1 MAISNKVTVTG
12 VSKTTLDSG
21 TNTSYTWTESGTGT
35 KSGANT
41 FNIATVTKVAALSLT
56 GTSGDVVKINGYS
69 GDYSA
74 SISGSKMTLRS
85 NAQTIT
91 VSLAAA
97 SKVTLNFL
105 DASGTQTVDYSNKKA
120 PALINGA
127 TKTALTKTALQ
138 INGQTAHENA
148 ALALAAADK
157 AAALATAASDKA
169 TALATA
175 ATDKA
180 TALDAA
186 ANDKATAL
194 AAAATDKANAVT
206 AALTDT
212 SGTNY
217 ANVNAAIV
225 ANDTAVTTAAINS
238 ALAGTAFTSIADLL
252 TAYKAFAPSFSVT
265 TNASAI
271 EGSDATFTISLSA
284 AQTTPTTVNIALAGT
299 GGAVSGTDF
308 GTATGATLSGN
319 VLTFASGQ
327 TTATVTVPV
336 TADGIAETGEGLKLT
351 LTGTTGS
358 TIGVNAAAGSAT
370 VALVDASNLVNLS
383 ATLTSAVAT
392 AGLDTFNVAS
402 GTYSAAIS
410 SFAAGDKLHFFPGA
424 SVTVLPDTNQT
435 DGTQQLTASDPITG
449 ATATITLYNL
459 TATQDATV
467 FNVASFDTLFGT
479 NTVIVDAA
487 IVAPVLPTT
496 VNLSATTL
504 SGTGTT
510 AVDTFN
516 VASGTYNATINS
528 FGNGDKLN
536 FFTGAS
542 ITVLPD
548 SNQSDGI
555 QQLTAAD
562 STTGSTTTLTFT
574 GLTAVQDAALFNLAS
589 FNSTFGTGT
598 VLIASTPAV
607 TPLTANLA
615 AGNTTATGT
624 TAADTFN
631 IATGTYTATVNSF
644 GSDDK
649 LRFFAG
655 ASLTILPDTDQTD
668 GIQQISAAD
677 TATGATTTVI
687 LTGLTSAQDG
697 GVFNVSSF
705 NTVFGA
711 GSIA

>member
-1 MAISNKVTVTG
+1 MATSTSSKKVTVAG
-12 VSKTTLDSG
+12 VSTAALDSG
-21 TNTSYTWTESGTGT
+21 TYTSYTWVESGTGT
-35 KSGANT
+35 KAGANT
-41 FNIATVTKVAALSLT
+41 FNVSSATTTAVLTLT
-56 GTSGDVVKINGYS
+56 GTSGDVVKVNGYS

-74 SISGSKMTLRS
+74 SLSKSTLTLQS
-85 NAQTIT
+85 DTQTIKIA
-91 VSLAAA
+91 LAK
-97 SKVTLNFL
+97 SSTVTLNFV
-105 DASGTQTVDYSNKKA
+105 DGKKVVDFTV
-120 PALINGA
+120 A
-127 TKTALTKTALQ
+127 TKPKLDSVALTSKVSH
-138 INGQTAHENA
+138 INGQTAHEAA
-148 ALALAAADK
+148 ALALAAA
-157 AAALATAASDKA
+157 DKA

-180 TALDAA
+180 TALAA
-186 ANDKATAL
+186 AATDKTTAL
-194 AAAATDKANAVT
+194 ANAATDKANAVT
-206 AALTDT
+206 AALTDS
-212 SGTNY
+212 SGTHY

-225 ANDTAVTTAAINS
+225 ANDTAVTTAAISS
-238 ALAGTAFTSIADLL
+238 ALSGTAFTSIADLL

-265 TNASAI
+265 TNPSAI

-299 GGAVSGTDF
+299 GGAVAGTDF

-327 TTATVTVPV
+327 TTATVKVPV

-358 TIGVNAAAGSAT
+358 TIGVNAAAGSAS
-370 VALVDASNLVNLS
+370 VALVDASNSVNLS

-402 GTYSAAIS
+402 GTYAALIS
-410 SFAAGDKLHFFPGA
+410 GFAAGDKLHFFPGA

-435 DGTQQLTASDPITG
+435 DGIQQLTASDPTTG
-449 ATATITLYNL
+449 ATATITLSNL
-459 TATQDATV
+459 TSTQDATL

-548 SNQSDGI
+548 TNQTDGI
-555 QQLTAAD
+555 QQVSAAD

-574 GLTAVQDAALFNLAS
+574 GLTAAQDAALFNLAS

-631 IATGTYTATVNSF
+631 FASGTYTATITINNFAS
-644 GSDDK
+644 GDN

-655 ASLTILPDTDQTD
+655 ASLTVLPDTDQTD

-697 GVFNVSSF
+697 GVFNVTSF